1 MPATPLR
8 ARRAIAPAVRAPS
21 PGGRRPTPDRRP
33 PHAAGPGRCPNL
45 LQRPGSSRSAGRET
59 LIFRASSRG
68 RSRRGAPLQQIWT
81 GSGSGRFR
89 LRPTRPACPISLR
102 SCPSR
107 SLPKRNM
114 ALWEDRSGAHPTAAP
129 SKPRNHAEVNG
140 RIRGGGANDPPRAP
154 ESGRAVGSDR
164 RRRLVPARSAPQ
176 TLLPDRL
183 RSSAAPVSPASR
195 RRRCKRHRPRR

>member
-1 MPATPLR
+1 MADPDDAGGSAGAGGPGAVPGAISPADR
-8 ARRAIAPAVRAPS
+8 GARR
-21 PGGRRPTPDRRP
+21 GRRPARGAP
-33 PHAAGPGRCPNL
+33 PGARGGAVCPNL
-45 LQRPGSSRSAGRET
+45 LQRPPSHRRAGGES

-89 LRPTRPACPISLR
+89 LHPTRPACPISLR

-140 RIRGGGANDPPRAP
+140 RIRGGGANDPPRTP

-164 RRRLVPARSAPQ
+164 RRRRLAPARSAPQ
-176 TLLPDRL
+176 TLLPGRL
-183 RSSAAPVSPASR
+183 RSPAAPV
-195 RRRCKRHRPRR
+195 